1 METKMMNLFVYL
13 KPAKKNRLSV
23 TCFVGIKTEKKGKS
37 CLWFPVVNSCV
48 CGSWILHILNC
59 IDLVTWSPITIMTR
73 ACWCPINLQL
83 SFNSAEVKLGAS
95 SVFLKV
101 LNTPELI
108 STNRSMVHSVMISQH
123 IFIVHWVTCLYQ
135 VGHNQAYLSL
145 FFVVLLKLGNPL
157 GSPTLYPT
165 AS

>member
-48 CGSWILHILNC
+48 CRSWILHILNC

-95 SVFLKV
+95 SVFVKV

-108 STNRSMVHSVMISQH
+108 STNRSMVHKFCNDLPSYIY
-123 IFIVHWVTCLYQ
+123 C
-135 VGHNQAYLSL
+135 
-145 FFVVLLKLGNPL
+145 PL
-157 GSPTLYPT
+157 GHMPLS
-165 AS
+165 SWS

>member
-1 METKMMNLFVYL
+1 MFHALWAL
-13 KPAKKNRLSV
+13 KLKKKEENHV
-23 TCFVGIKTEKKGKS
+23 
-37 CLWFPVVNSCV
+37 WFPVVNSCV
-48 CGSWILHILNC
+48 CRSWILHILNC

-73 ACWCPINLQL
+73 ACWCSINLQL

-101 LNTPELI
+101 LNSPQLI
-108 STNRSMVHSVMISQH
+108 STNRSMVHSVMISHH

-145 FFVVLLKLGNPL
+145 FFVVLLKLENPL
-157 GSPTLYPT
+157 GSPTFYPT